1 MKNEMTIIDQGA
13 LQEWPRLERGSG
25 QPVLTDARTDI
36 EAARLWITVKGAR
49 SAHTF
54 DAYRREAWRLLL
66 WLDEEGLCLND
77 LTVED
82 VHRFYAL
89 LVNPPPS
96 WIRPVKVS
104 RKQRLGKTQVLR
116 GPLSGQSLNHTRN
129 VLSLMCTYLQDI
141 GYLQR
146 NPFRSSAIPSVRK
159 PLEPRRYLDQDAW
172 DWLWDWL
179 SGSEEDTGLET
190 RQLARA
196 RWLFALLYHT
206 GMRREEVAKGQMND
220 FLYRDGHWS
229 LKVVGKGNRE
239 RNITVNS
246 ALLDELVRYRQ
257 FLNLPGFPSPVEE
270 TPLLAPLHA
279 KNAQHTMTARSV
291 GLIVHSIVK
300 HAARFCDDEQIRSQ
314 IETASTHWMRHTNA
328 THRLQAGALLETT
341 QDELGHTDPRTT
353 RIYAK
358 VSNKQRQHDAE
369 LLATRNRT
377 EAE

>member
-66 WLDEEGLCLND
+66 WLDEEGLCLNN

-129 VLSLMCTYLQDI
+129 VPPGYRLPAAQPLPVLSH
-141 GYLQR
+141 
-146 NPFRSSAIPSVRK
+146 P
-159 PLEPRRYLDQDAW
+159 E
-172 DWLWDWL
+172 
-179 SGSEEDTGLET
+179 
-190 RQLARA
+190 
-196 RWLFALLYHT
+196 
-206 GMRREEVAKGQMND
+206 
-220 FLYRDGHWS
+220 
-229 LKVVGKGNRE
+229 
-239 RNITVNS
+239 
-246 ALLDELVRYRQ
+246 
-257 FLNLPGFPSPVEE
+257 
-270 TPLLAPLHA
+270 
-279 KNAQHTMTARSV
+279 
-291 GLIVHSIVK
+291 
-300 HAARFCDDEQIRSQ
+300 RSQ
-314 IETASTHWMRHTNA
+314 AP
-328 THRLQAGALLETT
+328 GAKTVPGPGC
-341 QDELGHTDPRTT
+341 LGLAMGLAV
-353 RIYAK
+353 RI
-358 VSNKQRQHDAE
+358 
-369 LLATRNRT
+369 
-377 EAE
+377 